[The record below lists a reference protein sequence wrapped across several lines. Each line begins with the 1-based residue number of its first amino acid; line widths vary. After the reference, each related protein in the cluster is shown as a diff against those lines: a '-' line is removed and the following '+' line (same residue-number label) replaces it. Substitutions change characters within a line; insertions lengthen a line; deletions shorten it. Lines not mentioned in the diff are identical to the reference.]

1 MASQEPLARVQELYV
16 AYYGRPAD
24 QAGQEYWA
32 DRLEDEDEDESAIIN
47 AFGNSAE
54 YDELSEGQGNATLV
68 ENLYQQMFGRS
79 ADPEG
84 LTYYTGVLESGEK
97 SLAEI
102 ATTILNA
109 ASGVDQNEFNAK
121 VEAAAEYTA
130 EFGSADDYDI
140 VAAQDVVE
148 NAEGGLYTPELT
160 PAIEDYQGAQ
170 EAVSDYLQDEVAA
183 NETVAAQLEVNS
195 AASDDVITDDEVT
208 TALGEVIDTAK
219 TAVQDNGTYLDDSG
233 SEVSLTLDDNAS
245 VAQAQIAA
253 VKEEQAADVAD
264 AQEAVAETEG
274 LQGAINSLQSAETRY
289 ESALKAE
296 IDTSKALD
304 GEAAKATALNSDVLA
319 DGESIVADTDATDNV
334 LASID
339 DGNNTSDF
347 LVVDNGEVVLE
358 SSLTASDYEGL
369 DALIAT
375 AQEQYDAEQAVS
387 KQEGSFE
394 EALEKVV
401 NTETDPDT
409 PHDATSG
416 SSNDYEV
423 DTATGEVTTDLTA
436 GGATNSADLVAAQD
450 AQTTFDE
457 AVADY
462 QELSA
467 LQDQVDDLN
476 EAVGDAEDAIEEQ
489 GVTLQTNTASA
500 EDDLFIFDGEDN
512 AITNFGDSGEDQIY
526 IGDSFTAVNLDLD
539 SGDTLAGTD
548 QGDANTLEVFFS
560 DNGTDTTLSFEGKT
574 FAGNAESGFDGSE
587 LTLTGVTADQLSLD
601 NGYVAVA

>member
-1 MASQEPLARVQELYV
+1 MASQEFLARVQELYV

-24 QAGQEYWA
+24 QEGQQYWA
-32 DRLEDEDEDESAIIN
+32 DRIDAEGESAIIN

-54 YDELSEGQGNATLV
+54 YEAMAEGQGNATLV
-68 ENLYQQMFGRS
+68 DNLYQQMFGRS

-109 ASGVDQNEFNAK
+109 ASGVDRNDFNAK

-170 EAVSDYLQDEVAA
+170 EAVSDYLQDTVAS
-183 NETVAAQLEVNS
+183 NETVAEAL
-195 AASDDVITDDEVT
+195 DDEPT
-208 TALGEVIDTAK
+208 DGEIETALSEAIRTEDGTGALTGGAEYDVNQAG
-219 TAVQDNGTYLDDSG
+219 DN
-233 SEVSLTLDDNAS
+233 LTLSQDAS
-245 VAQAQIAA
+245 VAAAQIAA
-253 VKEEQAADVAD
+253 Q
-264 AQEAVAETEG
+264 QEAYAEAVDEAEATVAETEG
-274 LQGAINSLQSAETRY
+274 LQGAINSLQTAETRY

-296 IDTSKALD
+296 IETSQALA
-304 GEAAKATALNSDVLA
+304 GEAAKATALNSDALA
-319 DGESIVADTDATDNV
+319 ADASIEADTTAGDST

-339 DGNNTSDF
+339 DGAGNTSDF
-347 LVVDNGEVVLE
+347 LVVDGGEVVLD

-387 KQEGSFE
+387 KQETALT
-394 EALEKVV
+394 EAGNKVADLDDTTDSVTFTDTDGEVDV
-401 NTETDPDT
+401 NFTAAT
-409 PHDATSG
+409 DATDG
-416 SSNDYEV
+416 SDAESLIN
-423 DTATGEVTTDLTA
+423 
-436 GGATNSADLVAAQD
+436 
-450 AQTTFDE
+450 AQTAVENFDE

-462 QELSA
+462 QELTA

-476 EAVGDAEDAIEEQ
+476 DTVDDAEVAIEEQ
-489 GVTLQTNTASA
+489 GVTLGTFADGEQATSDA
-500 EDDLFIFDGEDN
+500 DLFIFDNDEASVELGSTTSF
-512 AITNFGDSGEDQIY
+512 AGEDQIY
-526 IGDSFTAVNLDLD
+526 VGDSYTAVEVGSDEVLADDALGD
-539 SGDTLAGTD
+539 SGV
-548 QGDANTLEVFFS
+548 LEVFFGENTGG
-560 DNGTDTTLSFEGKT
+560 DAVLSFENET
-574 FAGNAESGFDGSE
+574 FAGSATGVQD
-587 LTLTGVTADQLSLD
+587 LTQVTLTGVSVDDLQLD
-601 NGYVAVA
+601 NGYIAVA